1 MTIAF
6 QTPGVMDIDA
16 AMTFGHTSKKT
27 ANPIG
32 YFGTGLKYAIAVILR
47 NGGTVT
53 INTGGKTH
61 GFSIKSKAD
70 HNGNPCHSVFMGNVN
85 LRFTPNLGRNWEA
98 WQAFRELYCN
108 TKDESGETTNRMLRP
123 RSGFTTINVS
133 GWDAF
138 DQAFERRREF
148 FLEDQNPMH
157 RGAQVE
163 VYRGETDA
171 VYYRGILVHRLPE
184 ARSKF
189 TYNLTGSVTLTED
202 RTLRFPHSIA
212 HLVGYTMLTMTNK
225 DLLMDMLTAERGT
238 LEAAIALDQTG
249 YDPSELFLDTVQE
262 LRRGAEVGK
271 VNKSALDILDK
282 ARPVSDGT
290 EAVELTEDQAAK
302 LEKALALLSKRFP
315 DVRKVPLIPVATL
328 GSGVYGLARRGKAY
342 ISLRCFE
349 AGFVQLVG
357 TIFEEYSHVTK
368 DFRDESRDFQ
378 NYLINLVAQLLE
390 ECYDDGLRADMGHP
404 RAPAVA
410 ADVPDGT

>member
-47 NGGTVT
+47 NGGTIT

-61 GFSIKSKAD
+61 GFSIKSKPD
-70 HNGNPCHSVFMGNVN
+70 HNGNQCHSVFMGNVN

-133 GWDAF
+133 GWDKFDEAF
-138 DQAFERRREF
+138 ARRKEF
-148 FLEDQNPMH
+148 FLEDSKPFF
-157 RGAQVE
+157 RSALCE
-163 VYRGETDA
+163 VHRGETDA
-171 VYYRGILVHRLPE
+171 VYYRGILVHRQPPE
-184 ARSKF
+184 ARLSF
-189 TYNLTGSVTLTED
+189 TYNLTGSVQLTED
-202 RTLRFPHSIA
+202 RTLKYSHSVGHMI
-212 HLVGYTMLTMTNK
+212 GYTVLTSSDK
-225 DLLMDMLTAERGT
+225 DFIRDFLLAERGT
-238 LEAAIALDQTG
+238 LEQTIQLDQIG
-249 YDPSELFLDTVQE
+249 YDPSETFLDMVQE
-262 LRRGAEVGK
+262 LRRGPEVGK
-271 VNKSALDILDK
+271 VNKSALDMLDK
-282 ARPVSDGT
+282 ARPVNDET
-290 EAVELTEDQAAK
+290 EAVPLTEQQAAQ
-302 LEKALALLSKRFP
+302 LEKALALLEHRFP
-315 DVRKVPLIPVATL
+315 DIRKVPLIPVATL

-357 TIFEEYSHVTK
+357 TIFEEYSHITK

-390 ECYDDGLRADMGHP
+390 ERYDDELRADMGLP

-410 ADVPDGT
+410 PDAATS